1 MFLDRSSCLFLD
13 DKNFLF
19 PQIFSY
25 WKNTLFE
32 YCTRLFNVDGLPA
45 EFMERQFKAI
55 LLLDGKLGATN
66 DSAGNFAF
74 GRASFYG
81 VSHYIDEYPSMLVNL
96 VTEVIDCENFRERKN
111 AVLVRNNA
119 LMNGL
124 RQKIWLYA
132 TLLSHC
138 DLTLKVGTINQR
150 DSRLYEAMTEGNRQG
165 IEDFLKKRE
174 NGKESALVNT
184 GFAMVRIDEPSTGSK
199 LQLTDVLEL
208 RSRLLSQFLEDIGV
222 RRRDTK
228 KERLIVDEVQADSE
242 LLLLNLIDMFDYWN
256 IGAREIS
263 DLWGY
268 DISVTSNVNLE
279 KGGNIDGT

>member
-1 MFLDRSSCLFLD
+1 MFLDRNDSLFLNSKD
-13 DKNFLF
+13 FLF
-19 PQIFSY
+19 SQVFSY

-32 YCTRLFNVDGLPA
+32 YCTRLFNVDGLPH

-66 DSAGNFAF
+66 DTDGNFAF
-74 GRASFYG
+74 GRASLYG
-81 VSHYIDEYPSMLVNL
+81 VTHYIDEYPSMLVNL
-96 VTEVIDCENFRERKN
+96 VTEVIDCVDFREKKN

-132 TLLSHC
+132 TLLAHC
-138 DLTLKVGTINQR
+138 DLTIKVGTVNQR
-150 DSRLYEAMTEGNRQG
+150 DSRLYEAITEGNKQG
-165 IEDFLKKRE
+165 IEEFLRKRE
-174 NGKESALVNT
+174 MGKQSALVNT
-184 GFAMVRIDEPSTGSK
+184 GFSLVRIDEPSTGSK

-228 KERLIVDEVQADSE
+228 KERLITDEVQADTE
-242 LLLLNLIDMFDYWN
+242 LLALNLVDMYDYWKK
-256 IGAREIS
+256 GAQEIN
-263 DLWGY
+263 DLWGFNIE
-268 DISVTSNVNLE
+268 ISSNVNLE
-279 KGGNIDGT
+279 KGGAMND